1 MPRVV
6 DCLSDEAVFRDD
18 SIAICE
24 KECESIGGNKKC
36 YYVFTEIER
45 HDIVKEVKSPKGELT
60 LF

>member
-1 MPRVV
+1 MIVL
-6 DCLSDEAVFRDD
+6 DCLSDETKLTGT
-18 SIAICE
+18 
-24 KECESIGGNKKC
+24 KEECDNFCESIGSNKKC